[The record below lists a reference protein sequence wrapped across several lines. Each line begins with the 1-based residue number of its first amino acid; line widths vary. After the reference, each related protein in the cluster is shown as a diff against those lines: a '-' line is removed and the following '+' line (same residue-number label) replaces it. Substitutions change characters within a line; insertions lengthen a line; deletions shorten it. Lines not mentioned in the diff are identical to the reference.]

1 MNIIEKLKDQNIHT
15 QIKYY
20 GLSDMSTGISIGEFL
35 EGKKLILEN
44 YLDSEINDIDSYID
58 YVYLEHILK
67 FEEAIPYV
75 IEDKRNEFQI
85 FIDDC
90 KLLFER
96 YAKKNFIKYIFNNY
110 REIFEYKNEDM
121 ISCLEFDLK
130 EYTIIN
136 IASYSK
142 NINDELIDYLIDN
155 QLYSLIDNFE
165 CWQSYFKKNPI
176 KFTKLFSKE
185 NIEKVFYMRYQS
197 IFDILVIF
205 NNNDNF
211 KTIIK
216 EISES
221 IFEIINERF
230 IGIKDDKLI
239 WESYYTLNDC
249 LCFFRKIKSSKANK
263 IDDEL
268 NIQREI
274 FEDSVM
280 RNGQTTAFKIDL
292 EPFKAGFENKSIPW
306 EIRIISVT
314 HAKGEDGNLNSFI
327 DNAINSES
335 TGLFDIMS
343 RRNPGTN
350 EYFTNS
356 RLRSLKIYTFEIK
369 GRMGIILS
377 SVENIK
383 DYIDSIYEEIKYICK
398 NLKVNHNNEEFNS
411 DIEMLYYYLTDIKN
425 IDKESVISLKNMYY
439 GLSMFLCGFIEKI
452 LRVIYKNSISS
463 DIYVADKNIMLGNLL
478 DNEEIIHKI
487 IGINQSHCLRYLLT
501 KVDYDTN
508 VGLNIR
514 NDLAHLNGRTMKVLS
529 YDMILELLSYFTS
542 VINTAC
548 LYYNN
553 LNVKKGSEK

>member
-142 NINDELIDYLIDN
+142 NINDELIDYLIDS

-176 KFTKLFSKE
+176 KYTKLFSKE

-211 KTIIK
+211 KAIIK

-230 IGIKDDKLI
+230 FGIKDDKLI
-239 WESYYTLNDC
+239 WESYYTLNEC

-280 RNGQTTAFKIDL
+280 RNGQTTSFKIDL

-463 DIYVADKNIMLGNLL
+463 DIYVADKNIMLANLL

-553 LNVKKGSEK
+553 LNLKKGSEK

>member
-136 IASYSK
+136 IASCSK

-211 KTIIK
+211 KAIIK

-230 IGIKDDKLI
+230 FGIKDDKLI

-280 RNGQTTAFKIDL
+280 RNGQTTSFKIDL

-398 NLKVNHNNEEFNS
+398 NLKVNHKNEEFNS

>member
-20 GLSDMSTGISIGEFL
+20 GLSDMSTAISIGEFL

-211 KTIIK
+211 KAIIK

-230 IGIKDDKLI
+230 FGIKDDKLI

-280 RNGQTTAFKIDL
+280 RNGQTTSFKIDL

-398 NLKVNHNNEEFNS
+398 NLKVNHKNEEFNS

>member
-211 KTIIK
+211 KAIIK

-230 IGIKDDKLI
+230 FGIKDDKLI

-280 RNGQTTAFKIDL
+280 RNGQTTSFKIDL

-398 NLKVNHNNEEFNS
+398 NLKVNHKNEEFNS

>member
-1 MNIIEKLKDQNIHT
+1 MNIIEKLKEHNIHT

-44 YLDSEINDIDSYID
+44 YFDSEINDIDSYID

-85 FIDDC
+85 FIDNC

-96 YAKKNFIKYIFNNY
+96 YEKKNFIKYIFNNY

-155 QLYSLIDNFE
+155 QLYSIIDNFE

-211 KTIIK
+211 KAIIK

-230 IGIKDDKLI
+230 FGIKDDKLI

-280 RNGQTTAFKIDL
+280 RNGQTTSFKIDL

-306 EIRIISVT
+306 EFRIISVT

>member
-185 NIEKVFYMRYQS
+185 NIKKVFYMRYQS

-211 KTIIK
+211 KAIIK

-230 IGIKDDKLI
+230 FGIKDDKLI

-280 RNGQTTAFKIDL
+280 RNGQTTSFKIDL

>member
-1 MNIIEKLKDQNIHT
+1 MNIIEKLRNQNIHT

-20 GLSDMSTGISIGEFL
+20 GLNDMSTGISISGFL
-35 EGKKLILEN
+35 DGKKIILEN
-44 YLDSEINDIDSYID
+44 YIDFKINDIESYID

-67 FEEAIPYV
+67 FEEAIPYI
-75 IEDKRNEFQI
+75 IENKRNEFQI
-85 FIDDC
+85 FINDC
-90 KLLFER
+90 KLLFEK
-96 YAKKNFIKYIFNNY
+96 YAKKDFIKYILNNY
-110 REIFEYKNEDM
+110 RKIFEYKNDDM

-136 IASYSK
+136 IANYSK

-165 CWQSYFKKNPI
+165 YWQSYFKKNPI
-176 KFTKLFSKE
+176 KFVKLFSKE

-205 NNNDNF
+205 SNNDNF
-211 KTIIK
+211 KDKIR

-221 IFEIINERF
+221 IFDIISERF
-230 IGIKDDKLI
+230 FGIEDDNLI

-249 LCFFRKIKSSKANK
+249 LCFFRKIKSSKTNK
-263 IDDEL
+263 IEDEL
-268 NIQREI
+268 NIQRDI

-280 RNGQTTAFKIDL
+280 KNGQTTSFKIDL
-292 EPFKAGFENKSIPW
+292 EPFKIGFENKNIPW

-314 HAKGEDGNLNSFI
+314 HTRDKAGNLNSFI
-327 DNAINSES
+327 DNAINNES
-335 TGLFDIMS
+335 GRLFDIMS
-343 RRNPGTN
+343 RKNPGTN

-356 RLRSLKIYTFEIK
+356 RLRNLKIYTFEIK
-369 GRMGIILS
+369 GRMDIILS
-377 SVENIK
+377 SRENIK
-383 DYIDSIYEEIKYICK
+383 EYIDSIYEEIKYVCK
-398 NLKVNHNNEEFNS
+398 NLKVDYNNEEFNN
-411 DIEMLYYYLTDIKN
+411 DIEMLYYYLIDIKN
-425 IDKESVISLKNMYY
+425 INKENIISLKNMYY

-452 LRVIYKNSISS
+452 LRIIYKNSISS
-463 DIYVADKNIMLGNLL
+463 DIYIADKNIMLGNLL

-487 IGINQSHCLRYLLT
+487 IGINQSRCLRYLLT

-514 NDLAHLNGRTMKVLS
+514 NDLAHLNGRTMKALN
-529 YDMILELLSYFTS
+529 YDMVLELLSYFTA
-542 VINTAC
+542 VVNTAC

-553 LNVKKGSEK
+553 LNIKKGSEK